1 MGRVRVSTLTGVWN
15 KLIPVLMADSEG
27 FKTSVQIWRK
37 EQENEKW
44 SLKMGLNWGSLR
56 IKLEQIRSCFLQLSK
71 ESGFLRWNLLR

>member
-1 MGRVRVSTLTGVWN
+1 M
-15 KLIPVLMADSEG
+15 IPVLMADSEG